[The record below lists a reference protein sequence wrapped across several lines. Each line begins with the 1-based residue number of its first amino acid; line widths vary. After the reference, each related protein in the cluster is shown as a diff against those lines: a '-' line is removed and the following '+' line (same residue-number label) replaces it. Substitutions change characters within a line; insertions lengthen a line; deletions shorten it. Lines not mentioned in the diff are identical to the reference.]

1 MATNFSNITGY
12 QILATKIRVVTT
24 QKMKFSIKD
33 FFSKCDQ
40 IRRKLRIWS
49 HLLKKSLMENL
60 IFCAVCNVCCCLDWL
75 FSYSLAALLTVL
87 ISFHILVVSRPVLFT
102 LKKTYEM
109 LILWDISGTQE
120 RSGGSFFEETSVR
133 IGMITAWKVSVLG
146 VFLVRIFPHLDWIL
160 RMWENADQKTPN
172 TDTFYTVD
180 TG

>member
-1 MATNFSNITGY
+1 MSSSPV
-12 QILATKIRVVTT
+12 ILEIIQVIFVTT

-180 TG
+180 SG